1 MTIVCL
7 EKCIHL
13 ENCIIKDNDDMYPS
27 HLCFLSV
34 KKIGHYSHF
43 IEKALKHNLP
53 TFPQDKRKQ
62 VQTCTQTA
70 VLETHNLLLSCTK
83 ANFICPRAR
92 RYDRTVQNTSASLIK
107 LY

>member
-27 HLCFLSV
+27 HLCFLPV

-70 VLETHNLLLSCTK
+70 VL
-83 ANFICPRAR
+83 
-92 RYDRTVQNTSASLIK
+92 
-107 LY
+107 